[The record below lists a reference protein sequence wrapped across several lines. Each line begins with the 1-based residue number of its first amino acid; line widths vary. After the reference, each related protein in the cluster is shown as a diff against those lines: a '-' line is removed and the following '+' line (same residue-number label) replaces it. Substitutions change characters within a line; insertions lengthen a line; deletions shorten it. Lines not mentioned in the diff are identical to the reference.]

1 MCARAYRANKAF
13 MADSDSVVAL
23 LAGASGFVGARVL
36 DALLD
41 APEVARVFAV
51 TRRPLGREHPRLAN
65 RIVQFD
71 HLERQLAGLK
81 CQVAFCC
88 LGARSGEREQEE
100 AIRRIDLGYT
110 LAFAR
115 AAKAAGATRF
125 VVVSAAGAGVDE
137 KTGYLRAKGEL
148 EEMLAGIGF
157 DALDILQPAIVL
169 GWPRGE
175 MRAMD
180 LVRQVVMPLVNPLL
194 VGPRAVHRGIPV
206 GIAAAAM
213 LGTLRSGRR
222 GRQRYTYAGICALA
236 HLKPRRPAPLAAA
249 TPAAP

>member
-1 MCARAYRANKAF
+1 
-13 MADSDSVVAL
+13 MADTDSVVAL

-41 APEVARVFAV
+41 APEVARVLAV

-88 LGARSGEREQEE
+88 LGARLGERDGAESV
-100 AIRRIDLGYT
+100 RRVDLGYT

-125 VVVSAAGAGVDE
+125 VVISAAGADVAA
-137 KTGYLRAKGEL
+137 KSGYLRAKGEL
-148 EEMLAGIGF
+148 EQKLTGLGF
-157 DALDILQPAIVL
+157 GALDILQPAIVL
-169 GWPRGE
+169 GWPRE
-175 MRAMD
+175 MRAAD
-180 LVRQVVMPLVNPLL
+180 LVRRAVMPLVNPLL
-194 VGPRAVHRGIPV
+194 VGARAVHRGIPV
-206 GIAAAAM
+206 ATAAAAM

-222 GRQRYTYAGICALA
+222 GPQRYSYEGICALA
-236 HLKPRRPAPLAAA
+236 ELRPRRPAAVAAA
-249 TPAAP
+249 TPERVAAR

>member
-1 MCARAYRANKAF
+1 
-13 MADSDSVVAL
+13 MADSESVVAL

-41 APEVARVFAV
+41 APEVTRVFAV

-71 HLERQLAGLK
+71 HLERQLTGIK

-88 LGARSGEREQEE
+88 LGARSGEREREE
-100 AIRRIDLGYT
+100 AIRRVDLGYA

-115 AAKAAGATRF
+115 VAKAAGAKRF
-125 VVVSAAGAGVDE
+125 VVVSAAGAGATE

-148 EEMLAGIGF
+148 EETLGGIGF
-157 DALDILQPAIVL
+157 GALDILQPAIVL
-169 GWPRGE
+169 GWPRE

-180 LVRQVVMPLVNPLL
+180 LVRQAVMPLVNPLL

-206 GIAAAAM
+206 GTAAAAM

-222 GRQRYTYAGICALA
+222 GPQRYTYAGICALA
-236 HLKPRRPAPLAAA
+236 QLKPRRPAPLAAA
-249 TPAAP
+249 APAAP